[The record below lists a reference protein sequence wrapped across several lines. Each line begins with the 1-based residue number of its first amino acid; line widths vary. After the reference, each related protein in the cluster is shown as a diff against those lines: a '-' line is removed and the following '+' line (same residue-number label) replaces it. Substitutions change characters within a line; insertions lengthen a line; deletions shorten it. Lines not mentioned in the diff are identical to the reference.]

1 MDLFNGHAFLGASVR
16 LPLAMS
22 TSRLCSHEQA
32 LASLYGVDAESESG
46 HLDKRKNSMLWLPES
61 VYCACRR
68 G

>member
-32 LASLYGVDAESESG
+32 LASLYRLE
-46 HLDKRKNSMLWLPES
+46 HLRWKSDLFDPSTSIGSTRMK
-61 VYCACRR
+61 
-68 G
+68 